1 MTRPVRFHPLAE
13 LELREA
19 SDHYAQAAPELQEA
33 FLIEVERC
41 YRLIAEYPEMGVRTG
56 GNVRKLALDRF
67 PYNLFYRVLEDCI
80 RILAVGHQSRRPLY
94 WRRRV

>member
-1 MTRPVRFHPLAE
+1 MTRSVRFHPLAE

-19 SDHYAQAAPELQEA
+19 SDYYAQAAPGLREA
-33 FLIEVERC
+33 FLTEVERC
-41 YRLIAEYPEMGVRTG
+41 YRLVAEYPEMGVRTG

-67 PYNLFYRVLEDCI
+67 PYNLFYRILDDCI

-94 WRRRV
+94 WRKRV